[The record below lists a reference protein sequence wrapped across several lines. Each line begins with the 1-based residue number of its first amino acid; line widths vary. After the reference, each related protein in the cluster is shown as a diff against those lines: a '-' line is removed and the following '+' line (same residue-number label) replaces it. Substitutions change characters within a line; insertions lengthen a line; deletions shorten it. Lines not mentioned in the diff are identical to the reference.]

1 MFGKTG
7 KEQKNEQSAAK
18 DEHVLKESQQD
29 LQPMGNEAANV
40 DHYTNM
46 LREANADNML
56 DISDEIIQEVENP
69 NLLKNVKDLI
79 KHPGADD
86 LNNSMYLESSHN
98 IVNDN
103 NFINGINVND
113 LRSSVGKKKD
123 DKEKEEFGGCFDGG
137 YVSRFVFGMFGRT
150 GG

>member
-18 DEHVLKESQQD
+18 DPNVLKEGQQQD
-29 LQPMGNEAANV
+29 IQPMGNEAANV

-113 LRSSVGKKKD
+113 LRSSVGKKKERKKKKYE
-123 DKEKEEFGGCFDGG
+123 DKEDA
-137 YVSRFVFGMFGRT
+137 
-150 GG
+150 